1 MYREIAWHLI
11 LFPHLSFEVTAI
23 TFLNIVSLLSSIYGL
38 CETYRV
44 LTCNIVIVRV
54 SGKKNNIAMHVSF
67 EIMNES
73 WYKILLT
80 CYMRFIIVSD
90 LCPCEGRQN
99 CKVLTFQAD
108 QDQSYE
114 GIVNIASDKL
124 VRPKQSHWQRTVN
137 ISPGHRGNLVPTAPD
152 IPVSGC

>member
-1 MYREIAWHLI
+1 MALNPLPSFVIWSHSYHFSKHCVSIVVHLW
-11 LFPHLSFEVTAI
+11 VVW
-23 TFLNIVSLLSSIYGL
+23 NISCVDMQY
-38 CETYRV
+38 CY
-44 LTCNIVIVRV
+44 IVIVRV

>member
-73 WYKILLT
+73 WYKFL
-80 CYMRFIIVSD
+80 
-90 LCPCEGRQN
+90 
-99 CKVLTFQAD
+99 
-108 QDQSYE
+108 
-114 GIVNIASDKL
+114 
-124 VRPKQSHWQRTVN
+124 
-137 ISPGHRGNLVPTAPD
+137 
-152 IPVSGC
+152 

>member
-1 MYREIAWHLI
+1 MKVGI
-11 LFPHLSFEVTAI
+11 SFCK
-23 TFLNIVSLLSSIYGL
+23 F
-38 CETYRV
+38 
-44 LTCNIVIVRV
+44 
-54 SGKKNNIAMHVSF
+54 
-67 EIMNES
+67 
-73 WYKILLT
+73 LLT

-124 VRPKQSHWQRTVN
+124 VRPKQSH
-137 ISPGHRGNLVPTAPD
+137 
-152 IPVSGC
+152 